1 VSSPTTITVA
11 ISTRDRPG
19 ALGRC
24 LESLA
29 AGLRRPDE
37 IVVVDQSA
45 DQETSR
51 VASRWRDAGLTIL
64 YERNEASGLGVAQN
78 VAFARA
84 HHPIVAVLDDDCVA
98 DANWLHVVASRMT
111 DRLDLDGV
119 TGRVLALDA
128 VGARTV
134 PVSTRVSIVRREFSG
149 RALPWEVGSGN
160 NFTIRREALARVGGC
175 DERLGPGAPA
185 QGGVDMDLFHRLLR
199 DGSRILYEP
208 DAIVYHERQTR
219 EERRARRPMYGRGM
233 GAAIAL
239 WHRAGDPSSGYVL
252 REWAKLRLRQMR
264 LAATRR
270 DWADLRDEVTM
281 LLSTVRGLSQG
292 WTLGN
297 GSD

>member
-1 VSSPTTITVA
+1 MSSPTTITVA

-64 YERNEASGLGVAQN
+64 YERNEARGLGVAQN

-98 DANWLHVVASRMT
+98 DANWLQVVASRMT

>member
-64 YERNEASGLGVAQN
+64 YERNEARGLGVAQN

-98 DANWLHVVASRMT
+98 DANWLQVVASRMT

>member
-1 VSSPTTITVA
+1 MSSPTTVTVA

-64 YERNEASGLGVAQN
+64 YERNEARGLGVAQN

-84 HHPIVAVLDDDCVA
+84 QHPIVAVLDDDCVA

-119 TGRVLALDA
+119 TGRVLTLDA
-128 VGARTV
+128 VGAQTV

-270 DWADLRDEVTM
+270 DWAEMRDEVTM

-292 WTLGN
+292 WKLGN
-297 GSD
+297 GSH

>member
-64 YERNEASGLGVAQN
+64 YERNEARGLGVAQN

-98 DANWLHVVASRMT
+98 DANWLQVVASRMT

-270 DWADLRDEVTM
+270 DWADVRDEVTM

-292 WTLGN
+292 WKLGN
-297 GSD
+297 GSH

>member
-64 YERNEASGLGVAQN
+64 YERNEARGLGVAQN

-98 DANWLHVVASRMT
+98 DANWLQVVASRMT

-292 WTLGN
+292 WKLGN
-297 GSD
+297 GSH